1 MAAGDSF
8 ATFTPTSKSQIQE
21 KTFKLY
27 YKIFVSRM
35 RKAQTMIILNDSEFN
50 PLNTLLE
57 TLNITETELQLSNQE
72 DFVNSFKNRL
82 LKEFT
87 KKCIEILIPLIKQKV
102 NKIALKGLAEINLEQ
117 ALDEAIDETYSRL
130 IKEIKNMTLPE
141 SIIEAWQEAKKK
153 STQKDPKPTTHPRLF
168 LNRSVEPLPSAAVMM
183 SSVNSQLKPDKWQK
197 DTNNTA
203 FYEHLGKQSG
213 QIIEHYISQSSGVG
227 DITILPWEEA
237 WQIIEKF
244 NFITAKL
251 HLLFAAHCI
260 KQEKPW
266 ESKFTLKAS
275 DIIKEIGWDKRTDI
289 PNHELLKEIASA
301 AYTLDCLTVRAEW
314 EVGQPNKKGKIPII
328 IDISRLWTI
337 SFQYRGEKDIYNH
350 KIDDP
355 TEIYITVRPGLWTD
369 SFLNQAG
376 YAAKKALYQF
386 GYIAQE
392 VFKIDPYHDELALRL
407 AIHITLESRYHTAG
421 RYKVETLLRNILL
434 GAEAKIQEAR
444 EDKLKGQRLK
454 HQWKNALKLLETLG
468 WQIIYDSE
476 TYPSYLQ
483 HLSRE
488 QCPKGYFDKLLGAT
502 LTIRPPDPIPTLI
515 SKVEKNNPTPTK
527 VKKQPPQRTKA
538 KSTPLTPQ
546 DIREARK
553 SKKWNQKE
561 LAEFMGVSQQ
571 LISLIE
577 RGNHTPTEKQ
587 EKELRKL
594 LEID

>member
-1 MAAGDSF
+1 MSILNETDLE
-8 ATFTPTSKSQIQE
+8 TFTQAINSIIE
-21 KTFKLY
+21 KT
-27 YKIFVSRM
+27 
-35 RKAQTMIILNDSEFN
+35 D
-50 PLNTLLE
+50 
-57 TLNITETELQLSNQE
+57 ITAAELQFSTPE
-72 DFVNSFKNRL
+72 EFVTSFKNRILKEISPQKCLEL
-82 LKEFT
+82 LKS
-87 KKCIEILIPLIKQKV
+87 LLKQKV
-102 NKIALKGLAEINLEQ
+102 NQINHSNLDEFTLEQ
-117 ALDEAIDETYSRL
+117 AVEEAINETYKRL
-130 IKEIKNMTLPE
+130 IKEIQDMTLPE
-141 SIIEAWQEAKKK
+141 SIIETWQEAKKNYK
-153 STQKDPKPTTHPRLF
+153 PGKPKPATHSRLF
-168 LNRSVEPLPSAAVMM
+168 HNRSVEPLPSAAIMM

-197 DTNNTA
+197 DTNNIA
-203 FYEHLGKQSG
+203 FYEHLGKQPG
-213 QIIEHYISQSSGVG
+213 QIIEHYISQSSSIG

-244 NFITAKL
+244 DFITAKL

-275 DIIKEIGWDKRTDI
+275 DIVKEIGWDKRTDI
-289 PNHELLKEIASA
+289 PNHQLLKEIASA

-314 EVGQPNKKGKIPII
+314 ETGKPNKKGKIPII

-337 SFQYRGEKDIYNH
+337 SFQYQGQKDIFNH
-350 KIDDP
+350 RIDDP

-407 AIHITLESRYHTAG
+407 AIYITLESRYHTSG

-434 GAEAKIQEAR
+434 GAEAKIQKAR
-444 EDKLKGQRLK
+444 EDFRYSQKLKN
-454 HQWKNALKLLETLG
+454 QWKSALTLLETLG
-468 WQIIYDSE
+468 WGIIYDSE
-476 TYPSYLQ
+476 TYPSYLH

-488 QCPKGYFDKLLGAT
+488 QCPRGYFDKLLGAT
-502 LTIRPPDPIPTLI
+502 LTILPPAPIPALI
-515 SKVEKNNPTPTK
+515 SRVEKNNPNPIG
-527 VKKQPPQRTKA
+527 VKKQSQQRRLA

-553 SKKWNQKE
+553 AKKWNQKQ
-561 LAEFMGVSQQ
+561 LAEFMDVSQQ

-577 RGNHTPTEKQ
+577 RGSHIPTEKQ
-587 EKELRKL
+587 EKDLRKL
-594 LEID
+594 LDLD